1 MFDAHCSPRDTRNIM
16 GFLRTSLTALSLNCN
31 NMFLLALE
39 YFKERKKINDILKK
53 ELSSIQLK
61 LD

>member
-16 GFLRTSLTALSLNCN
+16 GFLRTSLAALSLNCN

-39 YFKERKKINDILKK
+39 YFKKRKKINDILK

>member
-1 MFDAHCSPRDTRNIM
+1 MFHAHCSARDTRNIM
-16 GFLRTSLTALSLNCN
+16 GFLRTNLTALSLNCN
-31 NMFLLALE
+31 NMFRLALE

-53 ELSSIQLK
+53 ELNSIQLK